1 MLTHYYNNGSNTE
14 SSWLPQTEIPLDKL
28 HKDLLK
34 KKNAIYDFQ
43 HFLQHNSREELAF
56 CYSKMVASKSCTI
69 DSTHEFFPHVE
80 MAYDNPE
87 LYEKQIAEL
96 FEFMIDPQ
104 EMVITE
110 AMFVLKN
117 TFGIQLDHITIKDL
131 YEYSMYHPNAILCHV
146 CRKIDWK
153 HTRRYF
159 HDEGIIECCSCH
171 RNKRK
176 LPDTG
181 ELDLNFETFDLQ
193 KYI

>member
-14 SSWLPQTEIPLDKL
+14 SVWFAHEIPLDKL

-34 KKNAIYDFQ
+34 KKNEMYDL
-43 HFLQHNSREELAF
+43 HYFLQHNSREELAF

-117 TFGIQLDHITIKDL
+117 TLGIQLDHITIKDL

-153 HTRRYF
+153 HTRRYY
-159 HDEGIIECCSCH
+159 HDDGIIECRSCH